1 MGYVEIHSNNFLSM
15 SKAHSGLLLELPIFF
30 PRKELLTNTFVP
42 LIGLICKF
50 FMKEGK
56 LEGLVEHA
64 AYFQLV
70 EKFYFFHFPLLPQL
84 SLYFYMQE
92 DNEE

>member
-1 MGYVEIHSNNFLSM
+1 M
-15 SKAHSGLLLELPIFF
+15 SKAHSGLLLELPNFF

-42 LIGLICKF
+42 FIGLICKF

-64 AYFQLV
+64 AYFQLDQ
-70 EKFYFFHFPLLPQL
+70 KFYYFYSQRPHQL
-84 SLYFYMQE
+84 SLWIYMQE
-92 DNEE
+92 GNEE